1 MKPLPNLLE
10 NEKIVAEVKP
20 ASFSAYFLSLY
31 GVHLLPLLLIGFLA
45 IPFIFHEL
53 IVILVLYFFL
63 VFVIF
68 LAVLIAKLSY
78 GWEFYWITNLRVI
91 QRKGLIGYHFYS
103 TPYERMSD
111 VILSKSWLE
120 RILNVGSVRIQTLA
134 GSYSPRGSYGAEI
147 RLLALKE
154 PEKIQQI
161 IWEFLKEKTK
171 KI

>member
-20 ASFSAYFLSLY
+20 TSFSTYFFSLY
-31 GVHLLPLLLIGFLA
+31 GVHLLILLIGFPA
-45 IPFIFHEL
+45 IPFLFPEF
-53 IVILVLYFFL
+53 IVILVLYSFL
-63 VFVIF
+63 VLVIF
-68 LAVLIAKLSY
+68 LVVLIAKLSY

-91 QRKGLIGYHFYS
+91 QRKGLIGYNFYS

-111 VILSKSWLE
+111 VILSKNWLE

-134 GSYSPRGSYGAEI
+134 GSYSPKGPYGAEI
-147 RLLALKE
+147 RLVALKE

-161 IWEFLKEKTK
+161 IWEFLKERTK